1 MAPTTPQLGLREAQ
15 DRFIAIWGQ
24 MAGAWGISRTMA
36 EVHALLFISGDGLN
50 TDEVMER
57 LQISRG
63 NASMSLR
70 ALLDW
75 GIVERA
81 HKRGDRKEYFRA
93 EQDVWAMF
101 RAIVRERLKREVDP
115 LVASLYEIKDQ
126 TGARVNVGARGTD
139 EAERLALEQMDQ
151 RLDEMLAFFK
161 TVEGM
166 GTRFVSPTGRGLLA
180 AASLLAKFTDSTD
193 NARDRAAAAE
203 ERRR

>member
-75 GIVERA
+75 GIIERA

-126 TGARVNVGARGTD
+126 TSARSGVGARGSD
-139 EAERLALEQMDQ
+139 ETERLALEQLDN
-151 RLDEMLAFFK
+151 RLDEMLSFFK

>member
-75 GIVERA
+75 GIIERA

-126 TGARVNVGARGTD
+126 TSARSGVGTRGSD
-139 EAERLALEQMDQ
+139 ETERLALEQLDN
-151 RLDEMLAFFK
+151 RLDEMLSFFK